1 MRILEGMQA
10 TDDALLEFV
19 DAPTDGPLDGVVASM
34 VGYRAT
40 GQTPSLHRGVPSP
53 SLTFIVNLDTPIV
66 AGTHPDAVADGTAR
80 PYDNILGGL
89 HTSAAYIFQ
98 PDRQAGVQLAI
109 HPLAARRLLGVPA
122 GELAETSNDA
132 TEVLGDGLHRLQQR
146 IGEAMPW
153 QRRFDLVGR
162 YLLDR
167 ASAAP
172 SFAAP
177 RTEVVAAWRWMTAN
191 RGRGRMDDLSRH
203 VCLSGR
209 QLTKLFHAEFGV
221 TPKAINRLIRF
232 DQARQEVQRRAL
244 QGGSLALADIAH
256 DVGYYDHAHLVRDFQ
271 GFLGCSPTAWL
282 AEEIG
287 NIQAGGHHRGGEST
301 S

>member
-1 MRILEGMQA
+1 MQ
-10 TDDALLEFV
+10 ALLEFV

-40 GQTPSLHRGVPSP
+40 GQEPSLHRGVPSP

-66 AGTHPDAVADGTAR
+66 AGTHAGAEADGTAK

-89 HTSAAYIFQ
+89 HLSAAYIFQ
-98 PDRQAGVQLAI
+98 PDRQAGVQLAV
-109 HPLAARRLLGVPA
+109 HPLASRRLFGVPA
-122 GELAETSNDA
+122 SELVATSNDA

-153 QRRFDLVGR
+153 QQRFDLVGR

-167 ASAAP
+167 ASGAP
-172 SFAAP
+172 SFASP
-177 RTEVVAAWRWMTAN
+177 RTEVAAAWRWMAAH

-209 QLTKLFHAEFGV
+209 QLTKLFHAELGV
-221 TPKAINRLIRF
+221 TPKAVNRLLRF
-232 DQARQEVQRRAL
+232 DLARQEVQRRAL
-244 QGGSLALADIAH
+244 RGGSLALTDVAH
-256 DVGYYDHAHLVRDFQ
+256 ALGYYDHAHLVREFH

-287 NIQAGGHHRGGEST
+287 NIQAGGHHCGGEFT